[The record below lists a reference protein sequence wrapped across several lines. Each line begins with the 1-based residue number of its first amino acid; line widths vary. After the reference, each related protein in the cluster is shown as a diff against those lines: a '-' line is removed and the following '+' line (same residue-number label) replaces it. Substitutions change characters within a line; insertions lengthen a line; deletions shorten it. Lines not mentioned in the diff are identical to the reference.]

1 VDENFR
7 VDQAAGVVISKDGK
21 SVSHTTEHATGM
33 TDNPM
38 SDDEI
43 LAKFQDNVEPV
54 LGAEKAQKIRDMVWG
69 LDGVSDVGELVKLCA

>member
-1 VDENFR
+1 
-7 VDQAAGVVISKDGK
+7 
-21 SVSHTTEHATGM
+21 M